1 MRKLNEE
8 LMDDAGADESGD
20 GFYGVKAR
28 PQRSRVAKKV
38 EKQPRSKRIKRSAP
52 IGGLH
57 QRRNKRI
64 NW

>member
-1 MRKLNEE
+1 MANRSDE
-8 LMDDAGADESGD
+8 LMDDAGSNESGD
-20 GFYGVKAR
+20 EFYGVKAR
-28 PQRSRVAKKV
+28 PQRSRIVKKA

-52 IGGLH
+52 VGGLH

>member
-1 MRKLNEE
+1 MRNLGDEY
-8 LMDDAGADESGD
+8 MDEAVADETSD

-28 PQRSRVAKKV
+28 PQRSRVAKKAD
-38 EKQPRSKRIKRSAP
+38 KQPRSKRIKRSAP

>member
-1 MRKLNEE
+1 MKNLSDEH
-8 LMDDAGADESGD
+8 MDDAGSDESGD

-28 PQRSRVAKKV
+28 PQRSRIVKKAD
-38 EKQPRSKRIKRSAP
+38 KQPRSKRIKRSAP